1 MRNIFTYP
9 NNPFFIDPN
18 YLGDDTAGF
27 QRRIKDLKD
36 GTYLPWGTATAPTQT
51 VDEIMTA
58 IGKYYNYYD
67 TTGGTNIT
75 RHDMWDYPLVEHN
88 LEEIPGRDPISFEI
102 VSSYPTLNSNNKPF
116 AVYRFTTAT
125 PHGFTT
131 GDLVVAPSG
140 NEVPKTGAAGSLAEA
155 YVKAVSDTV
164 FELYGNAACT
174 ESQGTNDWIPT
185 QNSSDEVYIWNNE
198 PSTSNVYGAP
208 QMGLQMPNGTSLLS
222 DGDAIRRTEDLDNS
236 NWTGDGANNVVR
248 FVDVVD
254 ANHVNLYEDQA
265 LTTPLTVTPE
275 FVANNNIINGS
286 QGFGYGTGP
295 QQLILEDIQ
304 YVGDQSTRFQAL
316 ACFNQSGEKRI
327 KGYVTVYS
335 EDTTGDLG
343 PLVFSSVSPG
353 VAISP
358 DEIYTTSTY
367 KAPRYQKPIWIELN
381 HQPAPN
387 THSTTNFTLY
397 DSETGGNILE
407 FSARSGN
414 GPATNQTAYWNVHVI
429 EPALNQS
436 PNTCTVDE
444 HTWFKY
450 EDGTTAGGDE
460 FWPFWRNIE
469 WNVSGNYAMHR
480 YQAPNIVIHGT
491 RRFTY
496 QDSSNVTQPGA
507 EFSNYIALPG
517 EYPYTLRTAVQGT
530 EVEAAVFTIN
540 LKAGPSQLE
549 TITTTGGIYDSP
561 TNTQFQNRI
570 NPLAS
575 QYVPPGPTPVQTA
588 AAEDNFDLN
597 DIWYTNT
604 TSYDPPRTKNWPREI
619 VPASAELTES
629 QPSITTNSQAGIKY
643 VRSGGFSK
651 TGVSLSY
658 PLLTEEKFR
667 VLQNASQLAR
677 GQTAVFRWYWVN
689 TTFTNH
695 WIWKLNYSSNTDPY
709 VVSGRDNDRVW
720 LLEGFESNESEVLKE
735 GQLVIMGG
743 SYNGDASQNVATV
756 DANVFGEVESRLSYK
771 PSNYLPSL
779 GSQAWLVPDNI
790 TVTLAEDDFVYTAR
804 ADGLYDVSVK
814 FDFGWYHSS

>member
-36 GTYLPWGTATAPTQT
+36 GTYLPWGPTQQPT
-51 VDEIMTA
+51 DSVDDLMTA
-58 IGKYYNYYD
+58 IGKYYNFYD
-67 TTGGTNIT
+67 TVGTTNIT
-75 RHDMWDYPLVEHN
+75 RHDMWEQSLVELV
-88 LEEIPGRDPISFEI
+88 LEVIPGREISAYES

-116 AVYRFTTAT
+116 AVYRFTTTA

-140 NEVPKTGAAGSLAEA
+140 DQLPKTSGAGNLAEA
-155 YVKAVSDTV
+155 YAKAVSDTV
-164 FELYGNAACT
+164 FELYGNPACT
-174 ESQGTNDWIPT
+174 EVIGINDWIPT

-198 PSTSNVYGAP
+198 SSTSNAYGAP
-208 QMGLQMPNGTSLLS
+208 QMGLHLPSIYGTTYLS
-222 DGDAIRRTEDLDNS
+222 DGDSIRKTEAFDNS
-236 NWTGDGANNVVR
+236 NWSGDGTTLDVR
-248 FVDVVD
+248 YVDVID
-254 ANHVNLYEDQA
+254 SENINLYEDQA

-275 FVANNNIINGS
+275 LVDDGGGPSGS
-286 QGFGYGTGP
+286 YLFGYGPGP
-295 QQLILEDIQ
+295 QTVQLSGISF
-304 YVGDQSTRFQAL
+304 VGDQENRFKAL
-316 ACFNQSGEKRI
+316 SCYGGSGWRRI
-327 KGYVTVYS
+327 KGYITLYS
-335 EDTTGDLG
+335 EDTSGDTG
-343 PLVFSSVSPG
+343 PLVFSNVDPLI
-353 VAISP
+353 AIG
-358 DEIYTTSTY
+358 DMQGTTATY
-367 KAPRYQKPIWIELN
+367 NSPRYQKEVWIEVLN
-381 HQPAPN
+381 TVYNIKDA
-387 THSTTNFTLY
+387 
-397 DSETGGNILE
+397 ETGGNFLD
-407 FSARSGN
+407 FSGRSDPGEAVS
-414 GPATNQTAYWNVHVI
+414 GQTAYWDVHVI
-429 EPALNQS
+429 EPALNIS
-436 PNTCTVDE
+436 AGTCVVDE

-450 EDGTTAGGDE
+450 ESGSVAGGDA
-460 FWPFWRNIE
+460 FWPFWRDIE
-469 WNVSGNYAMHR
+469 WSRPRNEAKHR
-480 YQAPNIVIHGT
+480 YQTPDVIIKGVNT
-491 RRFTY
+491 YIY
-496 QDSSNVTQPGA
+496 QDSNNVTQPGA
-507 EFSNYIALPG
+507 QFSNYVSLPG
-517 EYPYTLRTAVQGT
+517 EYPVTLRSAVTGT

-540 LKAGPSQLE
+540 LNSGYSQLE
-549 TITTTGGIYDSP
+549 SITTTGGVYDSP
-561 TNTQFQNRI
+561 THTVFQQPILRL
-570 NPLAS
+570 PS
-575 QYVPPGPTPVQTA
+575 QYVPPAPTPIDIAT
-588 AAEDNFDLN
+588 AEDNFDLN

-604 TSYDPPRTKNWPREI
+604 TNYDQPRTKNWPREI

-709 VVSGRDNDRVW
+709 IVSGRDNDRVW

-743 SYNGDASQNVATV
+743 SYNGDSSQNVATV

-779 GSQAWLVPDNI
+779 GGTAWLVPDSI
-790 TVTLAEDDFVYTAR
+790 TVTLAEDNFVYTAR

-814 FDFGWYHSS
+814 FDFGWYHNS

>member
-36 GTYLPWGTATAPTQT
+36 GTYLPWGPTQQPT
-51 VDEIMTA
+51 DSVDDLMTA
-58 IGKYYNYYD
+58 IGKYYNFYD
-67 TTGGTNIT
+67 TVGTTNIT
-75 RHDMWDYPLVEHN
+75 RHDMWEQSLVELV
-88 LEEIPGRDPISFEI
+88 LEVIPGREISSYET
-102 VSSYPTLNSNNKPF
+102 VSSYPTLDSLNKPF
-116 AVYRFTTAT
+116 GVYRFTTTA

-140 NEVPKTGAAGSLAEA
+140 DELPKTVGPGNLAEA
-155 YVKAVSDTV
+155 YAKAVSDTV
-164 FELYGNAACT
+164 FELYGNPGCT
-174 ESQGTNDWIPT
+174 EVVGVNDWIPT
-185 QNSSDEVYIWNNE
+185 QTSSDEVYIWNNE
-198 PSTSNVYGAP
+198 PITSNAYGAP
-208 QMGLQMPNGTSLLS
+208 QMGLHLPNNTAGLLN
-222 DGDAIRRTEDLDNS
+222 GNAIRRTEDLDNS
-236 NWTGDGANNVVR
+236 NWTGDGADNVVR
-248 FVDVVD
+248 YLKVRNSEAID
-254 ANHVNLYEDQA
+254 LYEDQA
-265 LTTPLTVTPE
+265 LTIPLTVTPE
-275 FVANNNIINGS
+275 FVNTNNFINGS

-295 QQLILEDIQ
+295 QTKILENIS
-304 YVGDQSTRFQAL
+304 YVGDQSTRFKAL
-316 ACFNQSGEKRI
+316 ACYGQSGEQRI

-343 PLVFSSVSPG
+343 PLQFSNVSG
-353 VAISP
+353 LVAIG
-358 DEIYTTSTY
+358 DEIFTTSTY
-367 KAPRYQKPIWIELN
+367 NDPRYQKPCWIEC
-381 HQPAPN
+381 N
-387 THSTTNFTLY
+387 TSTFDIYNAK
-397 DSETGGNILE
+397 TGGSKLE

-450 EDGTTAGGDE
+450 ESGSVAGGDE
-460 FWPFWRNIE
+460 FWPFWRDIE
-469 WNVSGNYAMHR
+469 WSRPRNEAKHR
-480 YQAPNIVIHGT
+480 YTQPDVIIKGVNT
-491 RRFTY
+491 YTY
-496 QDSSNVTQPGA
+496 QDSNNVTQPGA
-507 EFSNYIALPG
+507 EFSNYISLPG
-517 EYPYTLRTAVQGT
+517 EYPVTLRSAVTGT

-540 LKAGPSQLE
+540 LNATYSQLE
-549 TITTTGGIYDSP
+549 SITTTGGVYDSP
-561 TNTQFQNRI
+561 THTVFQQPILRL
-570 NPLAS
+570 PS
-575 QYVPPGPTPVQTA
+575 QYVPPAPTPVQVA

-604 TSYDPPRTKNWPREI
+604 TTYDPPRTKNWPREI

-643 VRSGGFSK
+643 VRSGGFTK

-709 VVSGRDNDRVW
+709 IVSTRDNDRVW
-720 LLEGFESNESEVLKE
+720 LLEGFESNESQVLKE
-735 GQLVIMGG
+735 GQLITLGG
-743 SYNGDASQNVATV
+743 SYNGDQNQNVATV
-756 DANVFGEVESRLSYK
+756 DANVFGEAESRIAYK
-771 PSNYLPSL
+771 PGNYLPTI
-779 GSQAWLVPDNI
+779 GNQAWLVPDNL

-814 FDFGWYHSS
+814 FDFGWYHNS